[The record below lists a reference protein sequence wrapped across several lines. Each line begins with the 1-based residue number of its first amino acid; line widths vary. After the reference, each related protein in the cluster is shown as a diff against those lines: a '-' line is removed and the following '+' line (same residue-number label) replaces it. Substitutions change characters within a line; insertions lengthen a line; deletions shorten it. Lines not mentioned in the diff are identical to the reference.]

1 MSNEHIPTHES
12 IQKVKELV
20 AYTKYTH
27 DQIAEYLDISK
38 PTLYKYYTEQLKRSR
53 ADKVCKAGNLI
64 VGQLDSDNEKLAQKA
79 AMFILRTLGGWG
91 DKEETQGENLEMVMG
106 ELKEQIDKIRRDNE
120 REF

>member
-1 MSNEHIPTHES
+1 MPAEHCPTDES
-12 IQKVKELV
+12 INKVKELV

-27 DQIAEYLDISK
+27 DQIADYLDISK

-64 VGQLDSDNEKLAQKA
+64 ISNLDSPNEKLAQRA

-91 DKEETQGENLEMVMG
+91 DKEESQAENLESIMS
-106 ELKEQIDKIRRDNE
+106 ELKDQLERVRKENE